1 MFWWGLGGDSGPE
14 GSLVWKRLDRFGGKR
29 SDFSEEH
36 DLAVAGQVMGRFGG
50 VVLGVEAGG
59 ERGLE
64 GFGNLDCGDFGLKVD
79 RGVQKKD
86 TFFLL

>member
-1 MFWWGLGGDSGPE
+1 M
-14 GSLVWKRLDRFGGKR
+14 
-29 SDFSEEH
+29 
-36 DLAVAGQVMGRFGG
+36 AVAGQVMGRFGG